1 MMSGM
6 EPAIISAALA
16 GVSTIQG
23 VQQAK
28 SQSKAAAA
36 QARLQLESMEKERQ
50 INDHNEKNNL
60 QRKLAAQ
67 RARFGAS
74 GLISSN
80 SADAV
85 LDGFR
90 QETERRLADDRWF
103 HDRNVEGAGQDL
115 GEARK
120 RSTHA
125 ARSAILSGLGSINN
139 SV

>member
-1 MMSGM
+1 MSGM

-36 QARLQLESMEKERQ
+36 QARMQLERMEKERQ
-50 INDHNEKNNL
+50 IGERNEKDNL

-90 QETERRLADDRWF
+90 EESEQRIADGRWF
-103 HDRNVEGAGQDL
+103 YDRNVQKTNQAQSNNQSSN
-115 GEARK
+115 AY
-120 RSTHA
+120 A
-125 ARSAILSGLGSINN
+125 ASSAILNGLNKIL
-139 SV
+139 